1 MRSQTVRFA
10 PSRTVL
16 LTTLLTAL
24 CGCGGPPAPTPA
36 VATTTPLAP
45 TPGDSQEAAAPT
57 GPWDELGPRELCAF
71 VSERAIARL
80 REVQPDFDPARL
92 DAYRADPATA
102 PPISGRAVER
112 LLDLAVVATVSGH
125 LDDAEKT
132 IRLVRARA
140 KNRNSA
146 FAATT
151 LLSEIARRKA
161 GEDAIAQERAIGTVL
176 RELPRPRF
184 GAATVVFQL
193 YQTDAQVDANVA
205 QVRSQMV
212 ALETA
217 SSVLYFE
224 GILRNVVQNRA
235 RFLRAIDT
243 VRAENEARPADP
255 LFAFSTVDLTR
266 ARDAQDVVVG
276 VWDTGTQPSLFQSQL
291 YSDAAGAHGVISD
304 PVATQ
309 TAYTYQ
315 PEPAVLEQ
323 YTPFLRGIMDLRAG
337 LASSPDAQ
345 RVLELERGITDVDE
359 LRRVERALDEVGEW
373 AHGTHVAGILLA
385 GNPKAK
391 LTIFRSAW
399 AGENR
404 TYYERGPTD
413 AELDTERANVEAV
426 AAFIRTN
433 HVRVVNASLGF
444 SLDYLEDALRNESER
459 YATDDAVRARAAV
472 VHARRKENWAWVFAQ
487 CPETL
492 FVVAAGNSNR
502 DILEYEDV
510 PAAIDAPN
518 LVVVGAVDKW
528 GNWSTFSN
536 SNPERVRVF
545 DLGVEVDSVIP
556 SGAHVPL
563 SGTSMASP
571 NVANL
576 AAKLIAVDPALTPAR
591 VRLIL
596 EETGDAIAAPFSGR
610 IVHEQ
615 RAIDRVRRER
625 GRAPRAPRAET
636 RP

>member
-1 MRSQTVRFA
+1 MRRHTASLA
-10 PSRTVL
+10 PARSTRLPLFSAL
-16 LTTLLTAL
+16 LCALL
-24 CGCGGPPAPTPA
+24 GCGGPSSTGPVTTPTPTPDP
-36 VATTTPLAP
+36 VAQTDPPPAS
-45 TPGDSQEAAAPT
+45 GERS
-57 GPWDELGPRELCAF
+57 PWDGLGARELSAF
-71 VSERAIARL
+71 VTERAIARL
-80 REVQPDFDPARL
+80 REVQPDLDPARL
-92 DAYRADPATA
+92 DAYRADPTTA
-102 PPISGRAVER
+102 PALSGRAVER
-112 LLDLAVVATVSGH
+112 LLDLAVAATVSGR
-125 LDDAEKT
+125 LDEAKQT

-151 LLSEIARRKA
+151 LLSEIERRQA
-161 GEDAIAQERAIGTVL
+161 GEDAIAQERAIGAVL

-193 YQTDAQVDANVA
+193 FQTDAQVDANVA

-224 GILRNVVQNRA
+224 AILRNVVQNRD
-235 RFLRAIDT
+235 RFLRAIAT
-243 VRAENEARPADP
+243 VRAENEARPADAP
-255 LFAFSTVDLTR
+255 FAFSTVDLTR
-266 ARDAQDVVVG
+266 VRDAQPVVVG
-276 VWDTGTQPSLFQSQL
+276 VWDTGTQPSLFESQL
-291 YSDAAGAHGVISD
+291 FSDAAGAHGVISD
-304 PVATQ
+304 PVPTQ

-315 PEPAVLEQ
+315 PEAAVLER

-337 LASSPDAQ
+337 MASSPDAQ

-391 LTIFRSAW
+391 VAIFRSAW

-413 AELDTERANVEAV
+413 AELDAERANVEII
-426 AAFIRTN
+426 AAFIRAN
-433 HVRVVNASLGF
+433 RVRVVNASLGF
-444 SLDYLEDALRNESER
+444 SLDYIEDALRHQPEL
-459 YATDDAVRARAAV
+459 YATDEAVRARAAV
-472 VHARRKENWAWVFAQ
+472 VQGRRKEAWAWIFAQ

-502 DILEYEDV
+502 DIVEYDDV

-518 LVVVGAVDKW
+518 VIVVGAVDKW
-528 GNWSTFSN
+528 GNWSTFTN
-536 SNPERVRVF
+536 SNPERVRLF

-576 AAKLIAVDPALTPAR
+576 AAKMIAVDPALTPAR
-591 VRLIL
+591 VRTVL

-625 GRAPRAPRAET
+625 GRGARAR
-636 RP
+636 